1 MRTTVKIL
9 HLYPKRMNIYGDF
22 GNIICLRQ
30 RLLWRSFG
38 CEVIE
43 VEAGEDLPSE
53 FDLIFI
59 GGGQD
64 RGQIRVAEDLQHKKH
79 QLLEAIES
87 GTPTLAICGGYQLF
101 GDYFLSND
109 YGQLPGIGA
118 FPLTTKATSTR
129 MIGNVVLESPE
140 FGTLVGFENHSGA
153 TSLYDGVK
161 PLGKVR
167 KGFGNSPHG
176 QSEGIRYKNGIG
188 TYLHGSFLPKNPRV
202 ADFLLQTALQQKGVD
217 GPLSQLDDSLAHKAS
232 LVAQKRPQ

>member
-1 MRTTVKIL
+1 MKQSIKIL

-30 RLLWRSFG
+30 RLLWRGLG
-38 CEVIE
+38 CEIVE
-43 VEAGEDLPSE
+43 VEAGETLPSK

-79 QLLEAIES
+79 RLLEAIES
-87 GTPTLAICGGYQLF
+87 GVPALAICGGYQLF

-140 FGTLVGFENHSGA
+140 FGTLVGFENHSGS

-161 PLGKVR
+161 PLGKLR
-167 KGFGNSPHG
+167 KGFGNTPHG
-176 QSEGIRYKNGIG
+176 QFEGVRHRNSIG

-202 ADFLLQTALQQKGVD
+202 ADFLLQTALNQKGV
-217 GPLSQLDDSLAHKAS
+217 GELLSPLDDSLAHKAS
-232 LVAQKRPQ
+232 EVAQKRPQ